1 MQAGGRI
8 NRPKDSRASNFGDNE
23 RLFAAPLHNP
33 LYSQGKPSLPHHCLR
48 QARPEELFVKPEV
61 AIVIEFLVVGALP
74 RNYAET
80 EKRAAAIEPD
90 GQPQHNLSSRK
101 SEPNRLARSGCIVCN
116 H

>member
-8 NRPKDSRASNFGDNE
+8 NGPKDVAQSNFGDDE

-61 AIVIEFLVVGALP
+61 AMLLNF
-74 RNYAET
+74 
-80 EKRAAAIEPD
+80 
-90 GQPQHNLSSRK
+90 
-101 SEPNRLARSGCIVCN
+101 
-116 H
+116 